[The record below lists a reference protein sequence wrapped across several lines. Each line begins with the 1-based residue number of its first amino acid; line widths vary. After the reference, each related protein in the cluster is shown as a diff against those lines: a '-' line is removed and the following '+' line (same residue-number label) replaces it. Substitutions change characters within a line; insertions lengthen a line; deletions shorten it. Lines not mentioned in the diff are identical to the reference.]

1 MKKRINISIDED
13 LHANALKLAKM
24 QNTNF
29 SSLLESLIE
38 TEINKLVQSSS
49 LGADNAFRSDDL
61 NAIQTSH
68 IEGNSNLKTET
79 HYVMDKSF
87 EYNQEQFND
96 QPILNSTRSEIALL
110 QEIQQLPIDLQQQ
123 VLDFAQFLKNQKQ
136 HPTTK
141 RMMPG
146 ILNGSIEIPDNF
158 NDPLEDF
165 NEYMF

>member
-49 LGADNAFRSDDL
+49 LDTNNAFKPDDL
-61 NAIQTSH
+61 NAIQTGH
-68 IEGNSNLKTET
+68 LEGNSNLKTET
-79 HYVMDKSF
+79 HYVKDKSY
-87 EYNQEQFND
+87 EYNQEQLNN
-96 QPILNSTRSEIALL
+96 QSILNSTRSEIVLL

-123 VLDFAQFLKNQKQ
+123 VLDFAQFLKNQNQ
-136 HPTTK
+136 YPTTK

-146 ILNGSIEIPDNF
+146 ILNGSIEIPDDF
-158 NDPLEDF
+158 NDPLDDF

>member
-1 MKKRINISIDED
+1 MKKRINISIEED
-13 LHANALKLAKM
+13 LHLNALKLAKM

-38 TEINKLVQSSS
+38 TEISKMVLSNTLD
-49 LGADNAFRSDDL
+49 ADNTFQSDDSDS
-61 NAIQTSH
+61 IQTGH
-68 IEGNSNLKTET
+68 FEGNVNLKNET
-79 HYVMDKSF
+79 HHVMDKSF
-87 EYNQEQFND
+87 EYNQEQLNK
-96 QPILNSTRSEIALL
+96 QPILNSTRSEIVLL

-123 VLDFAQFLKNQKQ
+123 ILNFAQFLKNQKQ

-146 ILNGSIEIPDNF
+146 ILSGSIEIPDDF

>member
-38 TEINKLVQSSS
+38 TEINKLVLSSS
-49 LGADNAFRSDDL
+49 VVTDNAFKPDDL
-61 NAIQTSH
+61 NSIQTGH
-68 IEGNSNLKTET
+68 TEVNSNLKTET

-87 EYNQEQFND
+87 EYNQEQFNN

-123 VLDFAQFLKNQKQ
+123 VFDFAQFLKNQKL

-146 ILNGSIEIPDNF
+146 ILSGSIEIPDDF

>member
-24 QNTNF
+24 QNSNF

-38 TEINKLVQSSS
+38 TEINKLVLSSS
-49 LGADNAFRSDDL
+49 VVTDNAFKPVDS
-61 NAIQTSH
+61 NSIQTGH
-68 IEGNSNLKTET
+68 PEGNSNLKTET

-87 EYNQEQFND
+87 EYNLEQLNE
-96 QPILNSTRSEIALL
+96 QPILNSTRSEIVLL

-123 VLDFAQFLKNQKQ
+123 VLEFTQFLKNQKL

-146 ILNGSIEIPDNF
+146 ILSGSIEIPDDF